1 MNESVLPCPICGKPP
16 EVTIG
21 KRASN
26 GEWYAYPTIQ
36 CRSCDYLK
44 HGHSDELA
52 LARWNTRPQA
62 VSTAAFSGTVTSNP
76 DWQALHQQ
84 QLDRNVVLTSLL
96 ERCLPIVQSDA
107 DMASSI
113 SRHAPLDPESQAR
126 HDNTETESE
135 KLLPDIAAYLRATT
149 AEYSKKSAELKQAA
163 ACDPVARATTL
174 KLLDALSLIKACQE
188 VLTNHLPSDGTTA
201 AETINQ
207 LLGLLDGPRSREV
220 LAAPLPTLAGA
231 CAVTCVKCGK
241 QLPPMARGEGVPRSE
256 GYLCS
261 TCFFGGDGRKEPEL
275 PAPDDTWMLLSLAV
289 HQVKDAAHSLERGA
303 EHLAHAAK
311 IKNKALSEAS
321 GCLKLLYRDKPDSI
335 VVTVNEVLDRIEEAK
350 KL

>member
-149 AEYSKKSAELKQAA
+149 AEYSKKKR
-163 ACDPVARATTL
+163 RA
-174 KLLDALSLIKACQE
+174 
-188 VLTNHLPSDGTTA
+188 
-201 AETINQ
+201 
-207 LLGLLDGPRSREV
+207 
-220 LAAPLPTLAGA
+220 
-231 CAVTCVKCGK
+231 
-241 QLPPMARGEGVPRSE
+241 
-256 GYLCS
+256 
-261 TCFFGGDGRKEPEL
+261 
-275 PAPDDTWMLLSLAV
+275 
-289 HQVKDAAHSLERGA
+289 
-303 EHLAHAAK
+303 
-311 IKNKALSEAS
+311 
-321 GCLKLLYRDKPDSI
+321 
-335 VVTVNEVLDRIEEAK
+335 
-350 KL
+350 

>member
-1 MNESVLPCPICGKPP
+1 MNESILPCPICGKPP

-36 CRSCDYLK
+36 CRSCAYLK
-44 HGHSDELA
+44 HGHSDESA

-62 VSTAAFSGTVTSNP
+62 IHTSGCSGTVTSSP

-84 QLDRNVVLTSLL
+84 QLDRNAVLTSLL

-163 ACDPVARATTL
+163 ACDPAARATTL
-174 KLLDALSLIKACQE
+174 KLLDALSLIKACQD
-188 VLTNHLPSDGTTA
+188 VLTNHLPSDGATA

-207 LLGLLDGPRSREV
+207 LLGLLDGPRSRAV
-220 LAAPLPTLAGA
+220 FAAPMPSLAGA

-241 QLPPMARGEGVPRSE
+241 QLPPMADGEPCPD
-256 GYLCS
+256 GYRCR
-261 TCFFGGDGRKEPEL
+261 TCCFGGDGRKEPEL
-275 PAPDDTWMLLSLAV
+275 QAPDDTWILLSLAV

-303 EHLAHAAK
+303 EQLAHAAK

-321 GCLKLLYRDKPDSI
+321 GCLKLLYRDKPDSV

-350 KL
+350 RL